1 MQELTMPRVEVGD
14 SRAVYTYI
22 PFSKPVHIKAKSKQ
36 SFCLHTDKKTGYFII
51 CC

>member
-1 MQELTMPRVEVGD
+1 MPRVEVGD